1 MYDLI
6 HREKYI
12 DQVLPFIHK
21 DLIKVFI
28 GQRRVGKSYI
38 LKQLMNHL
46 IKVGIEQEQIIFID
60 KEKYEFDEV
69 KNYHDLI
76 EFVQNRK
83 NTNKRQYLFIDEV
96 QEIEKFE
103 LALREFNSDP
113 HYDVYCTGS
122 NANILST
129 ELATRLSGRYIEF
142 NIYPLSYIEFL
153 KFHKLDKSNES
164 LASYYHFG
172 GLPYLIH
179 LDLQEDIVN
188 EYKRSVINSIILKDI
203 VSRHSIRNTN
213 FLQRLI
219 LFLADNIGQITSA
232 KKISDF
238 LKSQNMKIS
247 PSVVLNYIDYLCEVF
262 LIYKVKRYDIV
273 GKRVFEIG
281 EKYYFNDLGLRNS
294 LVGFKGND
302 ISKLLENLVFNKLLS
317 DGYEVHVGNINHLEI
332 DFICK
337 KGSDLKYIQVVYL
350 LNDDKVVERE
360 FSNLEKIPDN
370 YEKIVLSMDPILI
383 ENRNGIKHLNI
394 IDFLVI

>member
-153 KFHKLDKSNES
+153 KFHKLFVKNN
-164 LASYYHFG
+164 LM
-172 GLPYLIH
+172 
-179 LDLQEDIVN
+179 
-188 EYKRSVINSIILKDI
+188 
-203 VSRHSIRNTN
+203 
-213 FLQRLI
+213 
-219 LFLADNIGQITSA
+219 LFLLT
-232 KKISDF
+232 
-238 LKSQNMKIS
+238 
-247 PSVVLNYIDYLCEVF
+247 
-262 LIYKVKRYDIV
+262 
-273 GKRVFEIG
+273 
-281 EKYYFNDLGLRNS
+281 
-294 LVGFKGND
+294 
-302 ISKLLENLVFNKLLS
+302 
-317 DGYEVHVGNINHLEI
+317 
-332 DFICK
+332 
-337 KGSDLKYIQVVYL
+337 
-350 LNDDKVVERE
+350 
-360 FSNLEKIPDN
+360 
-370 YEKIVLSMDPILI
+370 IL
-383 ENRNGIKHLNI
+383 
-394 IDFLVI
+394 